1 MKNWMMSLLLV
12 CLTTALHAAGA
23 SDVAK
28 NIFGSREA
36 EKKNIE
42 KGAIFIDGNFIPAP
56 YTLKREGNLIL
67 VNDRVA
73 ARFLVDDKEDEAEG
87 EDSPEL
93 QDSATPAR
101 RQSARDAEQ
110 EKRLK
115 AEEFRKKG
123 MKGGSLA
130 DKAKAREKA
139 KAPKPKAEFNREAS
153 SSGGNGLFE
162 EADYTYTPPS
172 KPEPKAVPYIRP
184 AAKKS
189 LKEIVAE
196 RDAIDAAKRVDT
208 AALAAD
214 EAFKALDE
222 EEVARY
228 RKSLDARLAKIE
240 EALQKDA
247 LVFFI
252 STNMNMKLEGRKTM
266 YKFVANFEKDA
277 KGKADAFVKEWPDLP
292 KAYLKR
298 IHTNRSTNLKQ
309 MKTLIARVT
318 RELKAAKKDE

>member
-1 MKNWMMSLLLV
+1 MKKLMMGLLLV
-12 CLTTALHAAGA
+12 CLTPVLFAAGA

-28 NIFGSREA
+28 NVFGSREA
-36 EKKNIE
+36 EKKSID

-56 YTLKREGNLIL
+56 YTVKREGNLIL
-67 VNDRVA
+67 VNDKIA
-73 ARFLVDDKEDEAEG
+73 ARFLIEEDED
-87 EDSPEL
+87 EDTPEL
-93 QDSATPAR
+93 QEDGAPTR

-110 EKRLK
+110 EKRNR

-130 DKAKAREKA
+130 DKAKAKEKA
-139 KAPKPKAEFNREAS
+139 KAPKPKAEFNRDAS

-184 AAKKS
+184 AAKKTLS
-189 LKEIVAE
+189 EIVAE
-196 RDAIDAAKRVDT
+196 RDAVDAAKRSGVT
-208 AALAAD
+208 TQAAD
-214 EAFKALDE
+214 EAFKALAPDE
-222 EEVARY
+222 VERY

-252 STNMNMKLEGRKTM
+252 SSSMNMKMEGRKTM

-298 IHTNRSTNLKQ
+298 IHANRSTNLKQ
-309 MKTLIARVT
+309 MKSLIARVT
-318 RELKAAKKDE
+318 RELKSAKKDE